1 MIIKLNVIMKRN
13 YLWLMLCSLALTS
26 CEFDDNGDASLS
38 PIGWFIIIGFIVALI
53 CTAISSEKTKKKS
66 TENLAKSG
74 LSFADFKNVGMYAGG
89 HPSLN
94 DSIKNVFAFKKE
106 DKLIFYTEKIEGV
119 EMPEIIPN
127 SDIPIN
133 DITDIKL
140 EDATTIENKITVG
153 RLLLTGVFAFAWKKK
168 KKNEIASVTIY
179 WSMGKFNQETIF
191 IFEGKN
197 AFQKANTARNEL
209 MKMCS

>member
-1 MIIKLNVIMKRN
+1 MTINLNIIMRRN
-13 YLWLMLCSLALTS
+13 YLLLLLCLFALTS
-26 CEFDDNGDASLS
+26 CEYDDNGDASLS

-53 CTAISSEKTKKKS
+53 CTAISSNKTKKKS
-66 TENLAKSG
+66 TENLAKNG

-94 DSIKNVFAFKKE
+94 DSIKNVFALKKE
-106 DKLIFYTEKIEGV
+106 DKLIFYIEKIEGV

-127 SDIPIN
+127 SEIPIK

-140 EDATTIENKITVG
+140 EDSSSIEHRITLG
-153 RLLLTGVFAFAWKKK
+153 RLILVGVFAFAWKKK

-191 IFEGKN
+191 IFEGKD
-197 AFQKANTARNEL
+197 AMQKANTARNEL